1 MYLGSRVPRQFFLA
15 GEFYLPP
22 ECSGLFIAQRH
33 QGDLTGAVVP
43 SPDKRPVVPR
53 VHRGLY
59 WPIRAQYL
67 HHMIHTLCGHHP
79 RLMSQEINNILNDW
93 NIRYIFIWFIHCD
106 NAGMAE
112 EPHLI
117 FRSIGVTCWGT
128 PPPSSQGTPCSS
140 WTGGSQRPKTTSIE
154 SQSHLVPWFMCH
166 TWYLAQLEQLAGVPH
181 HPPLG
186 VHLVAH

>member
-1 MYLGSRVPRQFFLA
+1 MYLGSWVPRQFFLA
-15 GEFYLPP
+15 GEFYLLL
-22 ECSGLFIAQRH
+22 ECLGSFIAQRH

-117 FRSIGVTCWGT
+117 FRSIGATCWGT
-128 PPPSSQGTPCSS
+128 PPPSSRGTPSSS
-140 WTGGSQRPKTTSIE
+140 WTSGSQRPKTTSIE

-166 TWYLAQLEQLAGVPH
+166 SWYLDQLE
-181 HPPLG
+181 
-186 VHLVAH
+186 